1 MQAIPEPARWRDV
14 ARALIRR
21 LAMAQTTIDHDT
33 IRKWAE
39 ARDGR
44 PARVKGT
51 GDSKDPGLL
60 RLDFGEPEEGL
71 EEITWDE
78 FFDKFD
84 ESQLALIYED
94 EPNSRF
100 SKLVRR

>member
-1 MQAIPEPARWRDV
+1 
-14 ARALIRR
+14 
-21 LAMAQTTIDHDT
+21 MAQTTTDHAT

-51 GDSKDPGLL
+51 GGAEDAGLL
-60 RLDFGEPEEGL
+60 RLDFGAPEPGL
-71 EEITWDE
+71 EALTWEE
-78 FFDKFD
+78 FFDKFE
-84 ESQLALIYED
+84 ESELALLYED
-94 EPNSRF
+94 EPDSRF

>member
-1 MQAIPEPARWRDV
+1 
-14 ARALIRR
+14 
-21 LAMAQTTIDHDT
+21 MAETTTDHKA

-39 ARDGR
+39 ARGGK

-51 GDSKDPGLL
+51 GDSRDPGLL

-71 EEITWDE
+71 EPITWEE
-78 FFDKFD
+78 FFDKFED
-84 ESQLALIYED
+84 SNLALLYED
-94 EPNSRF
+94 EPDNRF

>member
-1 MQAIPEPARWRDV
+1 
-14 ARALIRR
+14 
-21 LAMAQTTIDHDT
+21 MAVTTTDHKA

-39 ARDGR
+39 ARGGK

-71 EEITWDE
+71 EPITWEE
-78 FFDKFD
+78 FFDKFED
-84 ESQLALIYED
+84 SNLALLYED
-94 EPNSRF
+94 EPDNRF